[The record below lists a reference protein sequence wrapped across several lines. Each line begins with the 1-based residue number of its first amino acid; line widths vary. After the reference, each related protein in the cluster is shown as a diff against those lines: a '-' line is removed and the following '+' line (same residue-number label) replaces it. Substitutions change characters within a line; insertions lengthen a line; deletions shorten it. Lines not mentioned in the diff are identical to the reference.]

1 MDQGLLAIPAANV
14 TVLMRVASPATQ
26 VEEITPLKKKARVDK
41 GKEKA
46 SSRLSSVWDNVD
58 LVQTRSQEVF
68 SSDKLK
74 ALSGVPPN
82 EMVGHHV
89 HKLVQVICSTSLSI
103 ICLFIIIIII
113 IITVESPFQV
123 LGETIHITSEYLSQK
138 ARVLSVKAKAKG
150 LQVELSKLKKDLI
163 ATMDE
168 ANTAKEKAKVLS
180 DDLKAK
186 RQLTLEKDEQLQAT
200 KERVKTVTA
209 KSVEAFKQT
218 EEYKTVLCSWYYKG
232 FELLRRF
239 LVKHIIGI
247 ALEEL
252 DLEAMDK
259 EMVIDKAAQASQAI

>member
-1 MDQGLLAIPAANV
+1 M
-14 TVLMRVASPATQ
+14 
-26 VEEITPLKKKARVDK
+26 
-41 GKEKA
+41 
-46 SSRLSSVWDNVD
+46 
-58 LVQTRSQEVF
+58 
-68 SSDKLK
+68 
-74 ALSGVPPN
+74 
-82 EMVGHHV
+82 
-89 HKLVQVICSTSLSI
+89 
-103 ICLFIIIIII
+103 
-113 IITVESPFQV
+113 VESPFQV

-218 EEYKTVLCSWYYKG
+218 EEYNTVLCSWYYKG

-239 LVKHIIGI
+239 LVKHIISI

-259 EMVIDKAAQASQAI
+259 EMVIDKATQASQAI